1 MPNFYG
7 HFTCDTPRIYCTL
20 EISENRICKLVVTSE
35 ILFFF
40 FFFSF
45 TRNTMIIDET
55 INPLML
61 IN

>member
-1 MPNFYG
+1 M
-7 HFTCDTPRIYCTL
+7 D
-20 EISENRICKLVVTSE
+20 ISRVIHQGFIVLLKYQKIEFVNLLLLLKYFSL
-35 ILFFF
+35 FF

-55 INPLML
+55 INPLMF

>member
-40 FFFSF
+40 FFSF
-45 TRNTMIIDET
+45 LLQGIQ
-55 INPLML
+55 
-61 IN
+61 

>member
-1 MPNFYG
+1 MDIS
-7 HFTCDTPRIYCTL
+7 CDTPRFIVLLKYQKI
-20 EISENRICKLVVTSE
+20 EFVNVITSKV
-35 ILFFF
+35 FFF
-40 FFFSF
+40 F

>member
-1 MPNFYG
+1 M
-7 HFTCDTPRIYCTL
+7 D
-20 EISENRICKLVVTSE
+20 ISRVIHQGFIVLLKYQKIEFVNLLLLLKYFS
-35 ILFFF
+35 FF